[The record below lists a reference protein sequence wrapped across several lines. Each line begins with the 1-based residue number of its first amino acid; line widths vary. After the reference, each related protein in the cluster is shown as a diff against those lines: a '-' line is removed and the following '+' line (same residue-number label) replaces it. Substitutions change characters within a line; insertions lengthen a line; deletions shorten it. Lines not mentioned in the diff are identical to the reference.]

1 MTGGR
6 RGLRGLT
13 LLAVAAGLVSV
24 VVQGCKSDDG
34 DDNKGGGTKT
44 PNGKTC
50 YASTGSGAVSKAKV
64 AAQGDFGGIFV
75 QPFDATPSPDGC
87 NLYFTALT
95 PEGLP
100 AVFRQTNISNNDAPA
115 PARIDQGDMF
125 TSPFSIT
132 TSSDGKTLYIADVG
146 ASIDDENDGGRVW
159 SMPADGG
166 TPGPVAGADKL
177 AVSSLTLYKD
187 RGGDVL
193 FFAATAGANGPGVYR
208 MTAGGGTAEAVAAG
222 EGFVD
227 PVGVAVSDKGEV
239 YALDTG
245 IEQGTGTILHL
256 VNGRAEVV
264 ATIDNVGFPAGIT
277 VSSDGSAVMISTKGA
292 AVRHD
297 LATGE
302 QAKFNEGI
310 ADFIEPAGL
319 HRAAGSEVYAWVD
332 SLANGQGTLF
342 LISE

>member
-13 LLAVAAGLVSV
+13 LLALAAGLVSV
-24 VVQGCKSDDG
+24 VAQGCKSEDG
-34 DDNKGGGTKT
+34 DDGGGGNKA
-44 PNGKTC
+44 NGKTC
-50 YASTGSGAVSKAKV
+50 YASTGSGAVSKAKA
-64 AAQGDFGGIFV
+64 AAQGDFGGTFV
-75 QPFDATPSPDGC
+75 QPLDATPSPDGC

-95 PEGLP
+95 PEGVP
-100 AVFRQTNISNNDAPA
+100 AVFRQAGASGDNAAAPT
-115 PARIDQGDMF
+115 RIDQGDLL

-159 SMPADGG
+159 SMPAEGG
-166 TPGPVAGADKL
+166 TPGPVAGADRIS
-177 AVSSLTLYKD
+177 VSSLTLRPE

-193 FFAATAGANGPGVYR
+193 YFAATAGANGPGIYQ
-208 MTAGGGTAEAVAAG
+208 MPAGGGEARAVAAG
-222 EGFVD
+222 AGFVD
-227 PVGVAVSDKGEV
+227 PVGVAVSDAGEV

-245 IEQGTGTILHL
+245 IEQGTGTILRL
-256 VNGRAEVV
+256 VDGRAEQVGTV
-264 ATIDNVGFPAGIT
+264 DGVGFPAGIT

-342 LISE
+342 LIWE